1 MTVDLSPKELAVL
14 ANLLEQELKELN
26 PEIHHTWVRD
36 YREDLKDYRT
46 TVRDLQQRVLQCQGT
61 AAQSAA

>member
-1 MTVDLSPKELAVL
+1 MTIDLSPKELAVL
-14 ANLLEQELKELN
+14 ANLLEQELADLN

-36 YREDLKDYRT
+36 YRDDLKDYRT
-46 TVRDLQQRVLQCQGT
+46 TVRELHQRLLQSQAG